1 MTHTLK
7 NIILDLFH
15 HFHSH
20 PEISWHEVE
29 TTAYI
34 TKLLKENGC
43 RVRTFSDCTGV
54 VGDIGAGEPVVA
66 VRADMDALWQEVDG
80 DFQGN
85 HSCGHD
91 AHMAVVLGI
100 LLTIKQSDQPL
111 NGTVRFIFQPAEEKG
126 TGALKMVDEQVVDDV
141 DYLYGVHLRPIQEIP
156 HGTASPSLYHGA
168 ARFIS
173 GKIKGED
180 AHGARPHLNTNAIDM
195 GAALVN
201 RVNSIHQD
209 PMVPHS
215 AKLTSFHAGG
225 ESANIIPGSAQFS
238 IDLRAQSNGV
248 MEELTAQLEKS
259 VRSLGDDYGVTI
271 ELQRQ
276 ADVAAAVVH
285 PEAQTFMTQAITRSL
300 GSEQLRAPLVTTGG
314 DDFHFYTIKRPE
326 LKATML
332 GLGCDLQPGLHH
344 PHMSFNHEA
353 ILNGVDILTDVILR
367 TLDKERD

>member
-1 MTHTLK
+1 MNHTLK
-7 NIILDLFH
+7 NPILDLFH

-20 PEISWHEVE
+20 PETSWHEVE

-34 TKLLKENGC
+34 TNLLKENGC
-43 RVRTFSDCTGV
+43 RVRTFADCTGV

-66 VRADMDALWQEVDG
+66 IRADMDALWQEVDG

-91 AHMAVVLGI
+91 AHMAVVLGT

-180 AHGARPHLNTNAIDM
+180 AHGARPHLNTNAIDI

-209 PMVPHS
+209 PMIPHS

-238 IDLRAQSNGV
+238 IDLRAQSNEV
-248 MEELTAQLEKS
+248 MEGLTAQLEKS
-259 VRSLGDDYGVTI
+259 VRTLEEDYGVTI

-285 PEAQTFMTQAITRSL
+285 PEAQSLMEKTIISVL
-300 GSEQLRAPLVTTGG
+300 GSEQYRAPLVTTGG

-332 GLGCDLQPGLHH
+332 GLGCDLEPGLHH

-367 TLDKERD
+367 TLNKERD